1 KKGYK
6 VNLVLG
12 FVGLA
17 PSTFYENDNRDR
29 LTKEEKTGKAVG
41 RPKTRYS
48 YTLDGKKI
56 SDEQI
61 KEWLCELV
69 CGDGFPY
76 GYKKLT
82 AALVDDY
89 ALVINHKK
97 VYRLC
102 KELGILKPQRVCRPK
117 HPKRLAQRTE

>member
-1 KKGYK
+1 M
-6 VNLVLG
+6 VLD

-17 PSTFYENDNRDR
+17 ASTFYENISREE
-29 LTKEEKTGKAVG
+29 LPKEKTGKAAG
-41 RPKTRYS
+41 RPKTQFS
-48 YTLDGKKI
+48 STLDGQRI
-56 SDEQI
+56 PDEQI
-61 KEWLCELV
+61 KEWLCELI

-102 KELGILKPQRVCRPK
+102 KELDILKPQRVCRAKTSKTSGPK
-117 HPKRLAQRTE
+117 G